1 MGFEKEVTQ
10 YSCGCYYQY
19 FSHDFFNYTKD
30 HQFFNI
36 CGNHR
41 NQNTAMEDQNQREK
55 QIIVEATDILVK
67 TMDANNVIRN
77 LKAKHAIS
85 KKEETDLLQLQ
96 GNTAKARNV
105 LSLLVKSDKPVLQ
118 SLRIALIKAG
128 HSDLLQYIRVEL
140 QSPENIKSEQIV
152 QRANT
157 EMTDDI
163 TTSLEGRCFIH
174 LQDDVYVVAKEFKKN
189 MYIHIRHYDETG
201 QKKIPTKKGVTLNL
215 SRWLFLENKRNGLN
229 DIYMRSLAGK
239 EDEIYT
245 MHLGGGVYI
254 TINPKYPTVDIR
266 HFWKPVESDKPV
278 ASRKGVALNI
288 HKWNRLCD
296 TIQVMREY
304 VPELDQT
311 CICYYSHQNELE
323 SISCKE
329 CSPFEDGWKSIAPNK
344 EEEFNIAKS
353 ISLQDIL

>member
-1 MGFEKEVTQ
+1 MPFQRRKKIIFYNYKETQ
-10 YSCGCYYQY
+10 P
-19 FSHDFFNYTKD
+19 
-30 HQFFNI
+30 
-36 CGNHR
+36 
-41 NQNTAMEDQNQREK
+41 RE
-55 QIIVEATDILVK
+55 
-67 TMDANNVIRN
+67 
-77 LKAKHAIS
+77 
-85 KKEETDLLQLQ
+85 
-96 GNTAKARNV
+96 V
-105 LSLLVKSDKPVLQ
+105 LSLLVKSDTPVLLP
-118 SLRIALIKAG
+118 LRIALIKAG
-128 HSDLLQYIRVEL
+128 HSDLLQYVSFDP
-140 QSPENIKSEQIV
+140 QSPEKIKSERMEQKD
-152 QRANT
+152 NT
-157 EMTDDI
+157 EMDDDI

-174 LQDDVYVVAKEFKKN
+174 LQEDVYVVAKEFKKN

-215 SRWLFLENKRNGLN
+215 SRWLFLENKRDGLN
-229 DIYMRSLAGK
+229 DIYMKSLAGE

-266 HFWKPVESDKPV
+266 HFWKPLDSDKPV
-278 ASRKGVALNI
+278 ATRKGVALNK

-296 TIQVMREY
+296 TIQVMREF

-329 CSPFEDGWKSIAPNK
+329 CSPFEDGGESIAPNK
-344 EEEFNIAKS
+344 QEEFNIAKS